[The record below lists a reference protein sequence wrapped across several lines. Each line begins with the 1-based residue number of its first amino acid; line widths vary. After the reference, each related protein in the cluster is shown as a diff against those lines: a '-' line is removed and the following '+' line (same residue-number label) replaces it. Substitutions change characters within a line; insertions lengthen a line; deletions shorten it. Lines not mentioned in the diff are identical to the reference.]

1 MTIKYKI
8 MILVSAVAIGL
19 SSCIGIS
26 TTKSLQNSP
35 LNADFRFQMQWSDLE
50 YVGEVKAT
58 ANWTQYLGVLKV
70 SNYTSNITYTFEGGK
85 TFLGGGLI
93 GNGKTDRL
101 VKRAL
106 YDAIEKDP
114 ALQEADFIIPV
125 QTKTETTRMF
135 LGAKK
140 VQTVKAK
147 LYKLKENK

>member
-1 MTIKYKI
+1 MSIKYKFI
-8 MILVSAVAIGL
+8 ILFSAIAMGL

-26 TTKSLQNSP
+26 TTKTLQNSP

-70 SNYTSNITYTFEGGK
+70 SNYTSNIKYTFEGGK
-85 TFLGGGLI
+85 TFLGGGLL
-93 GNGKTDRL
+93 GSGKTDML

-125 QTKTETTRMF
+125 QTKTETTKMF
-135 LGAKK
+135 LGTKK

>member
-58 ANWTQYLGVLKV
+58 ANWTQYLGLLKV

-85 TFLGGGLI
+85 TFLGGGLL
-93 GNGKTDRL
+93 GNGKTDML

>member
-19 SSCIGIS
+19 SSCIGIA

-58 ANWTQYLGVLKV
+58 ANWTQYLGLLKV

-114 ALQEADFIIPV
+114 AFQEADFIIPV
-125 QTKTETTRMF
+125 QIKTESTRMF

>member
-70 SNYTSNITYTFEGGK
+70 SNYTSNIKYTFEGGK
-85 TFLGGGLI
+85 TFLGGGLL
-93 GNGKTDRL
+93 GNGKTDQL

-125 QTKTETTRMF
+125 QTKTESTRMF